1 MKLKKLKLAGFKSFV
16 DPTNVLFPSNR
27 VGVVG
32 PNGCGKSNIIDA
44 IRWVMGEV
52 SAKTLRGSTMS
63 DVIFNGSS
71 NRKPVGQASIELV
84 FDNTDTLLTGEYSQ
98 YAELAIRRVVSRD
111 GQSNYYLNGTR
122 CRRKDIA
129 DVFSGTGVGARS
141 YAIIGQN
148 TISQMI
154 EAKPDD
160 LRLFIEEAANISKY
174 KDRRSDA
181 QGRMENTRDNLARV
195 SDIREELGKQVL
207 RLERQAAAAAQYNE
221 WKQEAQKLHL
231 ESDITRWKQWH
242 QSLKKQEVT
251 IQNLQTEIED
261 LTKQRHELNDKIA
274 QIKTKYQSANEL
286 HQQKQAIY
294 YQLGVESARLKESIV
309 NHNQQYQQLLA
320 NRNRVESDLKYA
332 LERLEKEESNFKIL
346 CDEVNTLTPLLTEL
360 SQKKEISE
368 RSLTQS
374 ETEKQHWQ
382 KDWDR
387 FTQTAAIST
396 QKLQVVQTQITHA
409 DKTIQQAEERLKQLE
424 KDKSGLDNPI
434 ELENTFIELDKEE
447 SNLKRIWETLKQ
459 SVETTTQ
466 TILEHRQQN
475 EQNQRNADTSQKK
488 LQQMQGE
495 LTALNALQEAAL
507 GKKEET
513 LKQWLRQQPFAE
525 APRLSQHLEV
535 MDGWD
540 KAVEHILGTRLQGF
554 CVEDFATFG
563 NLDQLTTS
571 LSKGECTFINF
582 SSSSEKMS
590 SHNENLQPLLSKIQL
605 TDRLSGIECW
615 FNGIYIADNLEQAR
629 SLQSLLKD
637 NESIITRE
645 GAWLGK
651 NWLQWSQGKQV
662 HHGILQREQAIKNL
676 TQQIEHQKQE
686 WENTKKVYED
696 GRIAATTHE
705 GHREKLNSEVQ
716 AAHQKWMTHTAQIR
730 IKKNQLDT
738 LHERH
743 KQLEKNVTDQQHSLK
758 QAITQ
763 KEALQLEWQIAS
775 EEAKKNDESREQ
787 WNQSRETLYKK
798 YDTCR
803 MLVQKARDEW
813 HACEIKLTRL
823 KSEHSAL
830 QKNITR
836 EQENK
841 VSLEKRREQT
851 VARIQQ
857 MQSTD
862 NNLSAQWKDIS
873 KKHASEA
880 TAVEESNKI
889 LKHMDE
895 QLKNNEQTYAQLEIQ
910 INTLQTQLEK
920 KRLDA
925 QTLKVKCE
933 NIEEGLA
940 PLNINIHECLEQ
952 IPEDVDIPTWE
963 KKINALNDKIQQ
975 LGPINLAALEEFKI
989 EFERKKELDEQYE
1002 DLVNALETLEAA
1014 IKSIDEE
1021 TRLRFQETFQKI
1033 NGAFQQLFPRL
1044 FGGGRATM
1052 ELTQDDCL
1060 EAGVTIMA
1068 QPPGKRNSS
1077 IHLLSGGEKAMTAI
1091 ALVFAIFQLNPSPF
1105 CLLDE
1110 VDAPLDD
1117 VNVGRFCAMVKEMSE
1132 QVQFIFITHN
1142 KITMELATH
1151 LSGITMHEPGVS
1163 RLVAVDIEEAVSL
1176 VS

>member
-1 MKLKKLKLAGFKSFV
+1 MRLKRLKLAGFKSFV

-84 FDNTDTLLTGEYSQ
+84 FDNTETRLTGEYSQ
-98 YAELAIRRVVSRD
+98 YAELSIRRVVSRD

-195 SDIREELGKQVL
+195 SDIREELSKQVL

-221 WKQEAQKLHL
+221 WKQETQKLHL

-242 QSLKKQEVT
+242 QSLKKQEST
-251 IQNLQTEIED
+251 IQSLQTEIEE
-261 LTKQRHELNDKIA
+261 LTKQRQELNEKIV
-274 QIKTKYQSANEL
+274 QIKAEHQTANEL
-286 HQQKQAIY
+286 HQKKQAVY
-294 YQLGVESARLKESIV
+294 YQLGVESARLKESIA

-320 NRNRVESDLKYA
+320 NQNRVESDLKYA
-332 LERLEKEESNFKIL
+332 IERLEKEESNFKIV
-346 CDEVNTLTPLLTEL
+346 CDEVNTLTPLLIEL
-360 SQKKEISE
+360 SQKKEITE
-368 RSLTQS
+368 RSLNQS
-374 ETEKQHWQ
+374 EIEKQNWQ

-387 FTQTAAIST
+387 FTQIAAASN
-396 QKLQVVQTQITHA
+396 QKLHVVQTQLTHA
-409 DKTIQQAEERLKQLE
+409 DKTIQQAADRLKQLE
-424 KDKSGLDNPI
+424 KDKSTLDNPT
-434 ELENTFIELDKEE
+434 ELANTLLELDKEE
-447 SNLKRIWETLKQ
+447 NNLKETWETLKQ
-459 SVETTTQ
+459 SVETATQ
-466 TILEHRQQN
+466 TILAHRQQN
-475 EQNQRNADTSQKK
+475 EQNQRNADVAQKK

-507 GKKEET
+507 GKKEE
-513 LKQWLRQQPFAE
+513 LFKQWLKHQAFADS
-525 APRLSQHLEV
+525 PRLAQHLEV
-535 MDGWD
+535 IDGWD
-540 KAVEHILGTRLQGF
+540 KAVEHILGARLQGF
-554 CVEDFATFG
+554 CVENFSQFG
-563 NLDQLTTS
+563 DLDQLTSS
-571 LSKGECTFINF
+571 LAKGECTFINF
-582 SSSSEKMS
+582 SLSSDITSQPHAELTPLINKIRLT
-590 SHNENLQPLLSKIQL
+590 ENVN
-605 TDRLSGIECW
+605 GIKCW
-615 FNGIYIADNLEQAR
+615 FQNIYIAENLKQAR
-629 SLQSLLKD
+629 SLQILLKE

-651 NWLQWSQGKQV
+651 NWLQWSRGKQV
-662 HHGILQREQAIKNL
+662 HHGMLQREQDIKNL
-676 TQQIEHQKQE
+676 NQQIEQQKQE
-686 WENTKKVYED
+686 WENAKKAYED
-696 GRIAATTHE
+696 GRIAAATHE
-705 GHREKLNSEVQ
+705 TEREKLNSEVQ
-716 AAHQKWMTHTAQIR
+716 AAHQKLMTHTAQIR

-738 LHERH
+738 LQERH
-743 KQLEKNVTDQQHSLK
+743 KQLEKNITDQQHSLR
-758 QAITQ
+758 QVIEQ
-763 KEALQLEWQIAS
+763 KEKLQGEYQS
-775 EEAKKNDESREQ
+775 VEEEAKKNDQTREQ
-787 WNQSRETLYKK
+787 WNQSREALYKK
-798 YDTCR
+798 HDTCR
-803 MLVQKARDEW
+803 TLLQRARDEW

-823 KSEHSAL
+823 KSEHNAL

-841 VSLEKRREQT
+841 ASLEKRREQT
-851 VARIQQ
+851 IIRIQQ
-857 MQSTD
+857 TQSTD
-862 NNLSAQWKDIS
+862 NNLSAQWEDIS
-873 KKHASEA
+873 KKHATEA
-880 TAVEESNKI
+880 AAVEVSNKT
-889 LKHMDE
+889 LKHLDE
-895 QLKNNEQTYAQLEIQ
+895 QLKNNEQIYAELETQ
-910 INTLQTQLEK
+910 INTLHKQLEK

-933 NIEEGLA
+933 NIEENLA
-940 PLNINIHECLEQ
+940 PLNININECLEQ
-952 IPEDVDIPTWE
+952 LPENVDLQAWE
-963 KKINALNDKIQQ
+963 RKINTLNDKIQQ
-975 LGPINLAALEEFKI
+975 LGPINLAALEEFKT
-989 EFERKKELDEQYE
+989 ESERKKELDEQYE

-1021 TRLRFQETFQKI
+1021 TRIRFKETYQQI
-1033 NGAFQQLFPRL
+1033 NEAFQQLFPRL

-1163 RLVAVDIEEAVSL
+1163 RLVAVDVDEAVSL